1 MNILNLRKK
10 NYIPNFVINK
20 ILEKLLKR
28 FLTTPNETE
37 KYMQSNY
44 SVSCIHHYKFDSEL
58 QLINTK
64 PMKKKKLLSVS
75 KKAQKILVQ
84 EYKKRK

>member
-10 NYIPNFVINK
+10 NCIPNFVINK

-64 PMKKKKLLSVS
+64 PMKKKN
-75 KKAQKILVQ
+75 KKIVKCVQKSSENISA
-84 EYKKRK
+84 KI

>member
-64 PMKKKKLLSVS
+64 PMKKKKIV
-75 KKAQKILVQ
+75 KCVQKSSENISA
-84 EYKKRK
+84 RI